1 MLGQKVDIFIM
12 AGKRKQLSNDIKNV
26 IVEMRKSGHK
36 LQEIADTLNIPRG
49 TVSDVV
55 VRFKRRGSVENK
67 PHTGRHRLLD
77 ERDTRGLVRLVRSDR
92 KTPLKDVT
100 TRFNENRETQVS
112 KRTVQRSLY
121 QEGYN
126 RRVVKKKVRIR
137 EVNRKKRVKWAREKL
152 HWRIEGQWDRV
163 IFSDESQV
171 VVGNNNRIYIWRKK
185 DEAESRDCVCPP
197 AQRRLSVM
205 IWGCISHY
213 GVGTITTVNGTI
225 NRHKYIEILEDNLWP
240 VIARHFPEQDC
251 LFQDDN
257 APIHRANDVK
267 HYKEENH
274 INCLEWPAQSPDL
287 NVIENVWLK
296 LKIRLQQRVEVLNT
310 ADELSAAIK
319 DIWENLSVD
328 YIQGLYHSIPK
339 RLRKVLKVKGEMTK
353 Y

>member
-1 MLGQKVDIFIM
+1 M
-12 AGKRKQLSNDIKNV
+12 
-26 IVEMRKSGHK
+26 
-36 LQEIADTLNIPRG
+36 NIPRG

-77 ERDTRGLVRLVRSDR
+77 ERETRGLVMLVRSDR

-100 TRFNENRETQVS
+100 TRFNENREIRVS

-185 DEAESRDCVCPP
+185 YEAESRDCVCPP

-205 IWGCISHY
+205 IWGCVSPY
-213 GVGTITTVNGTI
+213 GVGTIMTVNGTI

-267 HYKEENH
+267 NYKEENH

-296 LKIRLQQRVEVLNT
+296 MKIRLQQRVEVLNT
-310 ADELSAAIK
+310 ADKLSAAIK

-328 YIQGLYHSIPK
+328 YILGLYHSIPK